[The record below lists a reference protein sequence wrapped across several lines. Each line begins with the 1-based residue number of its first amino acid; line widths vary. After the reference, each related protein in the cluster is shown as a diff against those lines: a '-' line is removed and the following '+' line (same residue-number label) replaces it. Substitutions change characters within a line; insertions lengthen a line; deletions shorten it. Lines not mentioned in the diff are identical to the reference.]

1 MNSNAEASRRM
12 FRPFS
17 DVSRN
22 RIPSRVM
29 RTWKA
34 PLFFVLS
41 SSTLAILLS
50 VACGGKEEPKTPG
63 GPVASGSSTGETPP
77 SDTSSSSSGGGTTT
91 TSQLD
96 ASDLQGAKLQTSSR
110 KEIETKGDSG
120 PPRGS
125 GSDEP
130 GRRRDDIKT
139 IILTHRD
146 EARACYDKALDAHP
160 GIEGDIQIKWTID
173 PDGNVTNPAVDHG
186 KSQIHEESVGTCI
199 IDVIKKIK
207 FAASSKGYETH
218 AAYPFNFHP
227 KASQVKKKDGGA

>member
-1 MNSNAEASRRM
+1 
-12 FRPFS
+12 
-17 DVSRN
+17 
-22 RIPSRVM
+22 M
-29 RTWKA
+29 RTWKG

-41 SSTLAILLS
+41 SATLALLLS

-63 GPVASGSSTGETPP
+63 GVASGASSDTTPP
-77 SDTSSSSSGGGTTT
+77 SDTSSTSSSSGGGTTT

-96 ASDLQGAKLQTSSR
+96 ASDLQGQKLTSGSK
-110 KEIETKGDSG
+110 KEIETKGDG
-120 PPRGS
+120 GPRGG

-160 GIEGDIQIKWTID
+160 GIEGDLMIKWTID
-173 PDGNVTNPAVDHG
+173 PDGNVTNPVVDHG
-186 KSQIHEESVGTCI
+186 KSQIHEDSVGNCI

-207 FAASSKGYETH
+207 FAASGKGFETH
-218 AAYPFNFHP
+218 AVYPFNFHP
-227 KASQVKKKDGGA
+227 KASQLKKKDGGA